1 MEQLLSAA
9 EIEAGVTRL
18 ARAIQ
23 HDYAGRSLT
32 LVGVL
37 TGSVVL
43 LADLIRRI
51 DLPIRV
57 ALVQTRSYRGGAT
70 RPGTLAVHPDF
81 TPDVAGRHVL
91 VVDDIFD
98 TGRTLSALLDLLD
111 DLGPKSIHSAVLLRK
126 TGRAKVARAPD
137 YVAFEI
143 PDRFVVGYGL
153 DYRDLY
159 RNLPYLAA
167 LEAHEL
173 ETTESDAAESGG
185 TGGGHRG
192 ADVVG
197 PPLAGERR
205 EEPGP

>member
-1 MEQLLSAA
+1 VEQLLSAA
-9 EIEAGVTRL
+9 QIDAGVTRM
-18 ARAIQ
+18 AGAIQ
-23 HDYAGRSLT
+23 KDYAGRALT

-70 RPGTLAVHPDF
+70 RGGTLAVHPDF

-98 TGRTLSALLDLLD
+98 TGRTLSHLLDMLD
-111 DLGPKSIHSAVLLRK
+111 ELEPKSIHSAVLLRK
-126 TGRAKVARAPD
+126 TGRAMVTRAPD

-153 DYRDLY
+153 DYHDLY
-159 RNLPYLAA
+159 RNLPHLAA
-167 LEAHEL
+167 LEEHEL
-173 ETTESDAAESGG
+173 T
-185 TGGGHRG
+185 
-192 ADVVG
+192 
-197 PPLAGERR
+197 P
-205 EEPGP
+205 PGPGK

>member
-9 EIEAGVTRL
+9 EIDAGVTRL
-18 ARAIQ
+18 ARHIHA
-23 HDYAGRSLT
+23 DYAGRSLT

-37 TGSVVL
+37 TGSIVL

-57 ALVQTRSYRGGAT
+57 ALVQTRSYRGSAT
-70 RPGTLAVHPDF
+70 QPGLLAVHPDF

-91 VVDDIFD
+91 LVDDIFD
-98 TGRTLSALLDLLD
+98 TGRTLAHLLDMLD
-111 DLGPKSIHSAVLLRK
+111 DLGPKSIRSAVLLRK
-126 TGRAKVARAPD
+126 TGRSAVTHAPD

-153 DYRDLY
+153 DYQDHY

-167 LEAHEL
+167 LEDHDL
-173 ETTESDAAESGG
+173 TVQPD
-185 TGGGHRG
+185 G
-192 ADVVG
+192 AG
-197 PPLAGERR
+197 PSP
-205 EEPGP
+205 